1 MTLFDLLFLV
11 SALGCGVAL
20 IAAIAVLA
28 LRRWRVAR
36 RLLLGLSVYLL
47 LYSLALVAVSA
58 LTPQQSVRMGQR
70 RCFDDWCI
78 AVAQATQTLAV
89 GANSSVV
96 AHGRFTLVTV
106 RVTNAAQRVTQREYG
121 DTLYLLDSAGHRYD
135 VSVAAQRALDA
146 TGLSGQPIDTPL
158 VPGASFTHTSAFD
171 TPPNAT
177 GLSMV
182 IAHAPFPGAIVIGD
196 DESFFHR
203 PTLMLLGITA
213 TTGDPHPKRQPSVQ
227 PAAPPLSESVPVLLT
242 R

>member
-20 IAAIAVLA
+20 IATIVVTA
-28 LRRWRVAR
+28 LRRWRAA
-36 RLLLGLSVYLL
+36 RLLLIGLGVYLL

-58 LTPQQSVRMGQR
+58 LSPQQSVRMGQR

-78 AVAQATQTLAV
+78 AVVQATQMRALD
-89 GANSSVV
+89 ANASVV

-121 DTLYLLDSAGHRYD
+121 DTLYLLDNSGHRYD
-135 VSVAAQRALDA
+135 VSTAAQRALDA
-146 TGLSGQPIDTPL
+146 IGQSGQPLDAAL
-158 VPGASFTHTSAFD
+158 APGASFTHTTAFD
-171 TPPNAT
+171 TPPNVT
-177 GLSMV
+177 GLSLV
-182 IAHAPFPGAIVIGD
+182 IAHAPFPGAVVIGD

-203 PTLMLLGITA
+203 PTLMLLEIT
-213 TTGDPHPKRQPSVQ
+213 TTASDSHPAHQPSVQ
-227 PAAPPLSESVPVLLT
+227 PAAPPLSESVPALLT